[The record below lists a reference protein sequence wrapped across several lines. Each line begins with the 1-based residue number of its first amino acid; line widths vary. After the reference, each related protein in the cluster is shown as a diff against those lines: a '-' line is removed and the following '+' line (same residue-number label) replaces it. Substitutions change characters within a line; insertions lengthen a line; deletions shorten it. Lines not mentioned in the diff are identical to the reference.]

1 MKKLVLSLALLAFST
16 FSFSQAPQK
25 TSYQAVIRN
34 ASNNL
39 VASAAV
45 GMRISILQGSAV
57 GTAVY
62 VETQTPS
69 TNANGLVSIEI
80 GTGTPVTGTFAGINW
95 GAGPYFVKTETDPT
109 GGTSYSIFG
118 TSQLNSVPYALYSE
132 TANTVNSTGQNI
144 YEVFGTGQL
153 IVTSA
158 MTSYNLIPGLSQ
170 VVNVPAGYKAFVS
183 TDGGIQCTA
192 TGNAYSVVDIT
203 LFVDGSQSAQ
213 AGSRRIV
220 AANSAGLG
228 QMISNWSMA
237 KTYNLS
243 AGNHTFEVKAVYA
256 GVGASTANVS
266 SSSAP
271 QLQGVLTVIL
281 IKQ

>member
-1 MKKLVLSLALLAFST
+1 MKKLLSIALFAICSFT
-16 FSFSQAPQK
+16 FAQAPQK
-25 TSYQAVIRN
+25 MSYQAVIRN

-39 VASAAV
+39 IVSSTV

-62 VETQTPS
+62 VETQTPL
-69 TNANGLVSIEI
+69 TNANGLVSLEV
-80 GTGTPVTGTFAGINW
+80 GTGVPVSGAFATINW
-95 GAGPYFVKTETDPT
+95 AAGPYFIKTETDPT

-132 TANTVNSTGQNI
+132 KANTVSSTGQDI
-144 YEVFGTGQL
+144 YQVFGTAQL
-153 IVTSA
+153 AVSSA

-170 VVNVPAGYKAFVS
+170 IVNVPAGYKAYVS
-183 TDGGIQCTA
+183 SDGGIQCTA

-203 LFVDGSQSAQ
+203 LFVDGIPSSQ

-220 AANSAGLG
+220 AANTTGLA

-237 KTYNLS
+237 KTYVLS
-243 AGNHTFEVKAVYA
+243 AGNHTFDVRVASA
-256 GVGASTANVS
+256 GGSSSIANVS

-271 QLQGVLTVIL
+271 QLQGVLTVML